1 MILDDV
7 TVDVLSQMNQQSRLG
22 VRITRH
28 NEVPETGPTN
38 SGRWFRVPQVTAV
51 FADLKNSTGLNVA
64 SSPKDA
70 AFAYTYFIRA
80 MTVALD
86 RFSAQYIDIQG
97 DGIFGLFSGAGS
109 KFNAAAC
116 AVTMQTLVEREV
128 AARFKEDSASDWKL
142 TAGIGVDCDTLLV
155 RRLGLRGTKMNEVW
169 AGKPVSVAA
178 KLSSVAG
185 RNQVVVS
192 ERTLKHFQ
200 SFSRLRRKA
209 LLHSPNGTYALVL
222 QTDELPALYDDRL
235 GTLRT
240 LADASELQSDAGVP
254 YRDRF
259 AAWSP
264 NSSEFILQTNRESID
279 LFRLIS
285 SDGGERNVELVRR
298 ITTQGYFALWCEGH
312 DQWSPG
318 GDHFVVHQREAAD
331 VGRHG
336 RDGLAVLSSRP
347 SGFHLS
353 RLLIFDR
360 EGQLERSYRSFSPN
374 HPPRSLL
381 QWSPDGRWLA
391 FGNHFGRGCPLYAP

>member
-38 SGRWFRVPQVTAV
+38 SGRWFRVPQVTDV

-169 AGKPVSVAA
+169 AGKPVRVAA

-209 LLHSPNGTYALVL
+209 LLHSCGCTGRNRGIGLDAPLGQMPCLWQRTKVPGHIGLDFRYAYQRGACWCEVHGAQFCEALVTGR
-222 QTDELPALYDDRL
+222 QP
-235 GTLRT
+235 
-240 LADASELQSDAGVP
+240 
-254 YRDRF
+254 
-259 AAWSP
+259 
-264 NSSEFILQTNRESID
+264 
-279 LFRLIS
+279 
-285 SDGGERNVELVRR
+285 RR
-298 ITTQGYFALWCEGH
+298 
-312 DQWSPG
+312 
-318 GDHFVVHQREAAD
+318 
-331 VGRHG
+331 
-336 RDGLAVLSSRP
+336 
-347 SGFHLS
+347 
-353 RLLIFDR
+353 
-360 EGQLERSYRSFSPN
+360 
-374 HPPRSLL
+374 
-381 QWSPDGRWLA
+381 
-391 FGNHFGRGCPLYAP
+391 

>member
-1 MILDDV
+1 MQCGTPHVLAGTHKLTECSKTRASVIKQEDVTLILDDV
-7 TVDVLSQMNQQSRLG
+7 TADVLSQMNQQSQLG

-97 DGIFGLFSGAGS
+97 DGIFGLFSGARS
-109 KFNAAAC
+109 KFKAAAC
-116 AVTMQTLVEREV
+116 AVTMQTMVEREV
-128 AARFKEDSASDWKL
+128 AAQFKEDSDSDWEL

-192 ERTLKHFQ
+192 ERTFRHYQ
-200 SFSRLRRKA
+200 NFSQLRRKA
-209 LLHSPNGTYALVL
+209 LLHSCGCSGQNQGIGLDAPLGGTLSLWQQLEAPVHIGLDFKHMYRRTSCWCKVHGAQFCEALV
-222 QTDELPALYDDRL
+222 T
-235 GTLRT
+235 GK
-240 LADASELQSDAGVP
+240 
-254 YRDRF
+254 
-259 AAWSP
+259 
-264 NSSEFILQTNRESID
+264 
-279 LFRLIS
+279 
-285 SDGGERNVELVRR
+285 
-298 ITTQGYFALWCEGH
+298 
-312 DQWSPG
+312 
-318 GDHFVVHQREAAD
+318 
-331 VGRHG
+331 
-336 RDGLAVLSSRP
+336 RP
-347 SGFHLS
+347 
-353 RLLIFDR
+353 
-360 EGQLERSYRSFSPN
+360 
-374 HPPRSLL
+374 
-381 QWSPDGRWLA
+381 
-391 FGNHFGRGCPLYAP
+391 RG